1 MFGQFGWGEMLLLV
15 IVGLFV
21 FGPERLPTVA
31 RDAAKI
37 IRQFRDTARG
47 MRDELKA
54 ELGPEMADLD
64 LDSLNPRKLVEKHLL
79 SEDEIKDLFEDD
91 DESAD
96 GARRP
101 AAKRDGS
108 QKNGADSN
116 GSSRRRPP
124 ATTLH
129 AKSKIP
135 LAKTTGSDLPPRED
149 ASGAGDSTVVLS
161 KRDDSDAGAP
171 TAGAPAKIATSDES
185 GAVHEPAQTA
195 PIRKV
200 TPTRDEAPA
209 EPPAAP
215 SAAPA
220 STARYDDE
228 DVM

>member
-1 MFGQFGWGEMLLLV
+1 VFGQFGWGEMLLLV

-64 LDSLNPRKLVEKHLL
+64 LDSLNPRKLVEKHLM

-91 DESAD
+91 DDSAD

-108 QKNGADSN
+108 QKNGADAN

-135 LAKTTGSDLPPRED
+135 LAKDTGSDLPGED
-149 ASGAGDSTVVLS
+149 ASGESDSSVVLS
-161 KRDDSDAGAP
+161 KRDAGE
-171 TAGAPAKIATSDES
+171 AGHPAASAPAEPAGATSDEG
-185 GAVHEPAQTA
+185 GAVLEPAQSA

-200 TPTRDEAPA
+200 TPADRPE
-209 EPPAAP
+209 
-215 SAAPA
+215 A
-220 STARYDDE
+220 STGASASTNTRYDDE

>member
-1 MFGQFGWGEMLLLV
+1 VFGQFGWGEMLLLV

-79 SEDEIKDLFEDD
+79 SEDELKDMFADDD
-91 DESAD
+91 DESSAS
-96 GARRP
+96 GRRP
-101 AAKRDGS
+101 GQRDGS
-108 QKNGADSN
+108 QKNGADAN

-129 AKSKIP
+129 SKSKIP
-135 LAKTTGSDLPPRED
+135 LAKTTGSDLPPSED
-149 ASGAGDSTVVLS
+149 ASGATDTTVQLS
-161 KRDDSDAGAP
+161 KPGDTSEP
-171 TAGAPAKIATSDES
+171 TAGARSEPVSATGGEG
-185 GAVHEPAQTA
+185 GAVLEPAQSA

-200 TPTRDEAPA
+200 TPPSDAAPA
-209 EPPAAP
+209 DRPAAP
-215 SAAPA
+215 TGAA
-220 STARYDDE
+220 SNARYDDE